1 MTPISI
7 EVNIPQEVYDV
18 ADRYFG
24 DKAESDEVR
33 WQNFACHCIPIK
45 SQEESKL
52 KELAGQHPLRFMLAS
67 TLMDARG
74 LLYHTLLHTEAGPE
88 GQLMLYMAQKLNS
101 QTNILAIAINSLF
114 ATGALTSNKVMKLLI
129 TPSPIFEENRY
140 GIIRDAVELFI
151 QGKYVL
157 FSHLIVS
164 QIESAIRNPV
174 EMSDAPILKSQQVG
188 RGYQLKTLDELLRE
202 KCISEIF
209 TFDGALY
216 M

>member
-1 MTPISI
+1 
-7 EVNIPQEVYDV
+7 
-18 ADRYFG
+18 
-24 DKAESDEVR
+24 
-33 WQNFACHCIPIK
+33 
-45 SQEESKL
+45 
-52 KELAGQHPLRFMLAS
+52 
-67 TLMDARG
+67 
-74 LLYHTLLHTEAGPE
+74 
-88 GQLMLYMAQKLNS
+88 MLYMAQKLNS
-101 QTNILAIAINSLF
+101 QTNILAIAINSLL

-129 TPSPIFEENRY
+129 TPSPTFEENRY
-140 GIIRDAVELFI
+140 GIIRDAVEVFI
-151 QGKYVL
+151 QGKHAL

-216 M
+216 MQLILTNSKVLNIRNLLCHRIMSPECFGYESAGWLLHTLAVLGR